1 MRKFLDP
8 SYDATGT
15 TMHTTPWFFIRL
27 SEIYLNYAEC
37 QIELGNNSEA
47 LEYINKVR
55 TRALL
60 PPATG
65 EDIRAEYEYERQI
78 ELVFEGQRW
87 FDLRRWKKM
96 YEEYS
101 KPIYGVTIG
110 KFKNEDGTYRKEY
123 WTDNIVSTRVFNND
137 KLYWVPVPRWELN
150 KSKLIDAAP
159 YE

>member
-1 MRKFLDP
+1 MKDNVGLI
-8 SYDATGT
+8 SAVGK
-15 TMHTTPWFFIRL
+15 
-27 SEIYLNYAEC
+27 
-37 QIELGNNSEA
+37 
-47 LEYINKVR
+47 KV
-55 TRALL
+55 
-60 PPATG
+60 
-65 EDIRAEYEYERQI
+65 
-78 ELVFEGQRW
+78 
-87 FDLRRWKKM
+87 

>member
-1 MRKFLDP
+1 MNMKDKQ
-8 SYDATGT
+8 S
-15 TMHTTPWFFIRL
+15 W
-27 SEIYLNYAEC
+27 YLK
-37 QIELGNNSEA
+37 GNVGLIFA
-47 LEYINKVR
+47 V
-55 TRALL
+55 
-60 PPATG
+60 G
-65 EDIRAEYEYERQI
+65 
-78 ELVFEGQRW
+78 
-87 FDLRRWKKM
+87 KKM